1 MRATLWTAGPSAL
14 AEHGADEGGRA
25 LTLGA
30 VESRTE
36 TALAA
41 AGASVWGFAVA
52 TFAESRWAEG
62 GTRAAL
68 ATGLG
73 GGGRFYD

>member
-41 AGASVWGFAVA
+41 AGASVWGLVVA
-52 TFAESRWAEG
+52 TFAESR
-62 GTRAAL
+62 
-68 ATGLG
+68 
-73 GGGRFYD
+73 

>member
-41 AGASVWGFAVA
+41 AGASVWGLAVA
-52 TFAESRWAEG
+52 TFAESR
-62 GTRAAL
+62 
-68 ATGLG
+68 
-73 GGGRFYD
+73 